1 MSEEVLLQSRSIT
14 KRFGDFTAV
23 DGVDYQLRQGEVAG
37 IIGPNGAG
45 KSTFFNLL
53 TGLFPPSAGTVT
65 YRGADITNQ
74 GPHKRVA
81 LGLIRT
87 FQLVSVFDSL
97 SVLDNLVIA
106 VVHFRKKSRGLLW
119 GFLGNPHAP
128 AVVDNCRV
136 ALERVGLAQK
146 IGLPTSELSY
156 GDKRKL
162 EIAMALALRPQV
174 LLLDE
179 PFAGLSEVEITDV
192 LDLIHRLK
200 TEFTLVIIEHK
211 ITRILGLVTRLSVM
225 HEGRLIADG
234 PPDAVLCDATVRR
247 VYWGEETCPVP
258 ELPPGA

>member
-1 MSEEVLLQSRSIT
+1 MSEEVLLQSRSIA

-23 DGVDYQLRQGEVAG
+23 AGVDYQLRQGEVAG

-53 TGLFPPSAGTVT
+53 TGLFPPTAGTVT
-65 YRGADITNQ
+65 YRGEDITDQ
-74 GPHKRVA
+74 GAYKRAA

-97 SVLDNLVIA
+97 SVLDNLVMA
-106 VVHFRKKSRGLLW
+106 VVHFRPESRGWLW
-119 GFLGNPHAP
+119 RFLGNPHNP
-128 AVVDNCRV
+128 AVVDDCNA
-136 ALERVGLAQK
+136 ALERVGLAAK
-146 IGLPTSELSY
+146 IHLPTSELSY

-192 LDLIHRLK
+192 LDLINRLK
-200 TEFTLVIIEHK
+200 AEFTLVIIEHK
-211 ITRILGLVTRLSVM
+211 ITRIMGLVTRLSVM

-234 PPDAVLCDATVRR
+234 PPESVLCDETVRR
-247 VYWGEETCPVP
+247 VYWGEGTCPAP